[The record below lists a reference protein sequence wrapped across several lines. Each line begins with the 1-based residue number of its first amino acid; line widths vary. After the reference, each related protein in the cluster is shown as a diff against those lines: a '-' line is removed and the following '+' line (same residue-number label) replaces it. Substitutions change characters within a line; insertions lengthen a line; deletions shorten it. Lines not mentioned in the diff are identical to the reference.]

1 MTQGREAA
9 RPVTRESQRA
19 GGHAACARRADGWQR
34 RVPDGMVIT
43 VDPVHDRAAV
53 RLVGDLD
60 IASAPHVR
68 WALPRLTGR
77 ILEVD
82 LSRLAFMDAAGL
94 SSLLLVRR
102 QLERAGRRLRL
113 HGARGQVRTVFDL
126 SGLGHLVEEGAGPA
140 AQSSSKVRCQ
150 TVADSSREVSSPAL
164 TARDHRK
171 PWK

>member
-1 MTQGREAA
+1 MAQRSETA
-9 RPVTRESQRA
+9 RPVAQESQSA
-19 GGHAACARRADGWQR
+19 GGHAASAHRADGWQR
-34 RVPDGMVIT
+34 RVPGGMVIT
-43 VDPVHDRAAV
+43 VDPAHDRTSV

-60 IASAPHVR
+60 LASAPHVR

-77 ILEVD
+77 TLEVN
-82 LSRLAFMDAAGL
+82 LSRLVFMDAAGL

-126 SGLGHLVEEGAGPA
+126 SGLGHLVEEGPQPA
-140 AQSSSKVRCQ
+140 AQASSKARCQ